1 MQQRALCYRPGV
13 RVLLINAF
21 HYPRGGVER
30 AIFDETA
37 ALGAAGHEVAHFAIR
52 DPRNLPSPTSPWFA
66 PPADYGERAPL
77 ARQIGQLPRAIW
89 SFPAARALQRLLRA
103 WPADVAHVHAP
114 SRYLTPSVLRVLE
127 RARIP
132 TVMTLHDFKPWCTNR
147 LMFAH
152 GAPCERCKGGRH
164 IQAFLT
170 ACVQD
175 SRAKSAVG
183 ALEAYVHDAL
193 GVYATIDHW
202 IAPSRFVRDK
212 VAEHGLDPA
221 RVTVIPHAL
230 ARPDPTATSGPA
242 PVPPGEPFVL
252 YAGRLSIEKGV
263 RLLPAVAMRVMPVP
277 LVVAG
282 TGPLAEWL
290 SEQSASLPN
299 LRLVGQLGRAELEG
313 VVARASVA
321 LVPSLSYET
330 FCYAVA
336 EALLAGTPV
345 VASRIGAIPELVVD
359 EAGVLVPPGD
369 AHALAEACSH
379 TIAAP
384 DARARARGGRM
395 HVEALTDTARHLHAL
410 LEVFERAR
418 ARHTT
423 PAP

>member
-1 MQQRALCYRPGV
+1 M

-30 AIFDETA
+30 AVLDETA
-37 ALGAAGHEVAHFAIR
+37 ALTAAGHEVAHFAIK

-66 PPADYGERAPL
+66 PHAEYGANAPVL
-77 ARQIGQLPRAIW
+77 PQLLQLPRAIW
-89 SFPAARALQRLLRA
+89 SFPAAAALRRLLRA
-103 WPADVAHVHAP
+103 WPPDVAHVHAP

-127 RARIP
+127 HARIP
-132 TVMTLHDFKPWCTNR
+132 VVMTLHDFKPWCTNR

-164 IQAFLT
+164 FQAFLT

-183 ALEAYVHDAL
+183 SVEAYVHDAL
-193 GVYATIDHW
+193 GVYRGVDHW

-212 VAEHGLDPA
+212 VAEHGLDPS

-230 ARPDPTATSGPA
+230 TRPDATAVTAPA

-263 RLLPAVAMRVMPVP
+263 RLLPAIAMRVMPVP
-277 LVVAG
+277 LVAAG

-290 SEQSASLPN
+290 GDQSASLPN
-299 LRLVGQLGRAELEG
+299 LRLVGQLGRAELEALL
-313 VVARASVA
+313 ARASVA

-330 FCYAVA
+330 FCYAAA

-345 VASRIGAIPELVVD
+345 VASRIGAIPELIAD
-359 EAGVLVPPGD
+359 RAGVLVQPGD
-369 AHALAEACSH
+369 AHALAEGCQALL
-379 TIAAP
+379 ADP
-384 DARARARGGRM
+384 QARARARDGRT
-395 HVEALTDTARHLHAL
+395 HVAALTDPGAHLRALTAV
-410 LEVFERAR
+410 LESAR
-418 ARHTT
+418 RR
-423 PAP
+423 